1 MAQDENPNAR
11 DLKRDLEDVELN
23 RASIVP
29 DDVPDPVETRD
40 PASQAVPRT
49 VGRAWLFALPIFAL
63 ALIGLIWL
71 FGSERGRDGQ
81 RAGDTVGTTGV
92 TAPEAGWPGG
102 PSPDGPPRG
111 DEAPLNPGVHAGVPP
126 VITSLGHLV
135 QKEDYVGQ
143 PVEIRAIP
151 VGDVKGPRTFE
162 VGRLGNRTLVVVD
175 GDAAIV
181 PSLERGQIVQLSGR
195 LESAEDVEPPANLSD
210 EDRRALDGAGVFI
223 RATAV
228 SVPEQ
233 DAGGR
238 DATIPEMERTVPQPE
253 RGEAPYVPRQDGPA
267 QLNTPDPGRGQSPAP
282 PGARQEGPGAPQQGA
297 QQPNRQGGE
306 QQGAGSQQQGGEP
319 QRPQ

>member
-1 MAQDENPNAR
+1 MAHDENPNAR
-11 DLKRDLEDVELN
+11 DLKRDLDDVELN
-23 RASIVP
+23 RVSIVP

-40 PASQAVPRT
+40 PASQPVPER
-49 VGRAWLFALPIFAL
+49 VGRAWLFTVPIFAL
-63 ALIGLIWL
+63 AIIGLVWL
-71 FGSERGRDGQ
+71 FGSERG
-81 RAGDTVGTTGV
+81 AGGDRGGATVGTTGV

-102 PSPDGPPRG
+102 PSAEGLPRG
-111 DEAPLNPGVHAGVPP
+111 DEAPLNPGVQAGVPA

-175 GDAAIV
+175 GDAAMV
-181 PSLERGQIVQLSGR
+181 PNLERGQLVQLSGR
-195 LESAEDVEPPANLSD
+195 LESAGETEPPAGLSD
-210 EDRRALDGAGVFI
+210 DDRRALDGAGVFI

-228 SVPEQ
+228 NVPHQ

-238 DATIPEMERTVPQPE
+238 DATIPDMERSVPQPE
-253 RGEAPYVPRQDGPA
+253 RGEAPRQDGPA

-282 PGARQEGPGAPQQGA
+282 PGARQEGAGAPPQGGQQQGGQPQGG
-297 QQPNRQGGE
+297 QQQGGE
-306 QQGAGSQQQGGEP
+306 QQ
-319 QRPQ
+319 RPQ

>member
-1 MAQDENPNAR
+1 MAHDENPNAR
-11 DLKRDLEDVELN
+11 DLKRDLDDVELN
-23 RASIVP
+23 RVSIVP

-40 PASQAVPRT
+40 PASQPVPER
-49 VGRAWLFALPIFAL
+49 VGRAWLFTVPIFAL
-63 ALIGLIWL
+63 AIIGLIWM

-81 RAGDTVGTTGV
+81 RAGATVGTTGV

-102 PSPDGPPRG
+102 PSPEGPPRG
-111 DEAPLNPGVHAGVPP
+111 DEAPLNPGMQAGVPP

-162 VGRLGNRTLVVVD
+162 VGRLGNRTLVVVE
-175 GDAAIV
+175 GDAAAIV

-195 LESAEDVEPPANLSD
+195 LESADETQPPADLND
-210 EDRRALDGAGVFI
+210 EDRRAFDGAGVFI

-228 SVPEQ
+228 TVPQQ

-238 DATIPEMERTVPQPE
+238 DATIPDMERSVPQPE

-282 PGARQEGPGAPQQGA
+282 PGARQEGPGGQQ
-297 QQPNRQGGE
+297 QDGE
-306 QQGAGSQQQGGEP
+306 QQ
-319 QRPQ
+319 RPQ